1 LASLDE
7 ENRANYKYLYNSKHK
22 NVTGI
27 AGARSG
33 SVFEDPQLQRTE
45 SFQDHLDY
53 SEFKKEQ
60 MSKKKAQKLATTQKI
75 FNRKYLFSKKKEPSA
90 VAASKEGIQPKEGIQ
105 QLRRAEMQQKA

>member
-1 LASLDE
+1 MASLNE
-7 ENRANYKYLYNSKHK
+7 ENRATYKYLYNSKHK

-27 AGARSG
+27 AGVRAG

-53 SEFKKEQ
+53 TEFKKEQ
-60 MSKKKAQKLATTQKI
+60 MSKKKAQKLTTTQKI
-75 FNRKYLFSKKKEPSA
+75 FNRKDFFAKKKTSTA
-90 VAASKEGIQPKEGIQ
+90 VAAPKEDTQAKEGIQ